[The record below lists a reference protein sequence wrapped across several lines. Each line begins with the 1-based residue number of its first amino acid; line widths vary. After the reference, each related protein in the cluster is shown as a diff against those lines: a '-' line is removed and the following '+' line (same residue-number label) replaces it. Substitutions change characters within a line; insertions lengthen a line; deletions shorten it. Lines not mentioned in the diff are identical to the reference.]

1 MVKRVFAPVAVVA
14 TAFVL
19 VMSFVISAQAIGAQ
33 GTAATPAPQ
42 GETEVA
48 PSHPAHIHS
57 GTCDML
63 GEVVY
68 PLNDVTL
75 LGIDVAPAS
84 TPVGATP
91 AAVAGTDSTPVG
103 ATPAAVAGTD
113 STPVAAEGVGPGE
126 VVAESTTD
134 VEVTLDE
141 LLSGEYAINVHESAE
156 NIQNYI
162 ACGNITGDEVE
173 DGELTIDLMELNDS
187 GFTGTAVLTN
197 NEDGTTTVSVTLIQT
212 GTAVTGTPV
221 ATPSS

>member
-14 TAFVL
+14 AAFVL

-91 AAVAGTDSTPVG
+91 AAVAGTDSTPV
-103 ATPAAVAGTD
+103 
-113 STPVAAEGVGPGE
+113 AAEAVGPGE

-162 ACGNITGDEVE
+162 ACGDITGDEVE

>member
-14 TAFVL
+14 AAFVL

-91 AAVAGTDSTPVG
+91 AAVAGTDSTPV
-103 ATPAAVAGTD
+103 AAEAVGPDEIVAG
-113 STPVAAEGVGPGE
+113 
-126 VVAESTTD
+126 STTD

>member
-14 TAFVL
+14 AAFVL

-91 AAVAGTDSTPVG
+91 AAVAGTDSTPV
-103 ATPAAVAGTD
+103 
-113 STPVAAEGVGPGE
+113 AAEAVGPGE

>member
-14 TAFVL
+14 AAFVL

-57 GTCDML
+57 GTCDTL

-91 AAVAGTDSTPVG
+91 AAVAGTDSTPV
-103 ATPAAVAGTD
+103 
-113 STPVAAEGVGPGE
+113 AAEAVGPGE

-212 GTAVTGTPV
+212 GTEVTGTPA